1 MSEPFDTFRPP
12 PSQPDPWQTVVATD
26 PGDEEELGPRDAA
39 ALLEQTTRQAERR
52 FGLQP
57 PYVLF
62 TAAVTT
68 LVAYGAVWLSV
79 RNQHPYTGP
88 SGTALA
94 VLYGVLALWI
104 VFVATFMRRTLG
116 GRSSRRQQQ
125 LEGIVFGT
133 IWICVYVFEGALYH
147 VDHDHAVAYGVY
159 VAVAPLIIVGA
170 AAAAYQAGRG
180 NRTQA
185 LLAALVVAFGAFAAF
200 AGPSAVWGVVGVGL
214 CTILLASAAA
224 KLWERRAHA

>member
-1 MSEPFDTFRPP
+1 MNERFDTFRPP
-12 PSQPDPWQTVVATD
+12 PPEPDPWQTVVATD
-26 PGDEEELGPRDAA
+26 PGDDEALDPRDAA

-52 FGLQP
+52 FELQP
-57 PYVLF
+57 PYLLF

-79 RNQHPYTGP
+79 RNQNPYTGP

-104 VFVATFMRRTLG
+104 AFVATFMRRTLG

-125 LEGIVFGT
+125 LRGIVFGT
-133 IWICVYVFEGALYH
+133 IWVSVYVLEGALYH
-147 VDHDHAVAYGVY
+147 VDHDHAIAYGVY

-170 AAAAYQAGRG
+170 A
-180 NRTQA
+180 
-185 LLAALVVAFGAFAAF
+185 
-200 AGPSAVWGVVGVGL
+200 
-214 CTILLASAAA
+214 
-224 KLWERRAHA
+224 